1 MEQLTFRQTEI
12 LSFIQQTI
20 RETGMPPTRAEIAEH
35 FEFRSINAAEKHLQ
49 ALAKKGAIELL
60 TGTSR
65 GILLPDAAS
74 VTGVAVVGRVA
85 AGEPILAEQYV
96 EDYYDIDPRLFRV
109 RVDYLLRVHGTS
121 MRDIG
126 ILDGDLLAVHKT
138 PDAENGQI
146 VVARLNGEV
155 TVKRFKRTAKKI
167 HLLPENSDFEPI
179 IVDAASGD
187 FCIEGI
193 AVGSIR
199 TDYSQP
205 RARRKT
211 KARKNG

>member
-1 MEQLTFRQTEI
+1 MEQLTFRQTEV
-12 LSFIQQTI
+12 LEFIQQTMAEAGI
-20 RETGMPPTRAEIAEH
+20 PPTRAEIADH

-49 ALAKKGAIELL
+49 ALAKKGSIELL
-60 TGTSR
+60 SGTSR
-65 GILLPDAAS
+65 GIRLSNVAS

-85 AGEPILAEQYV
+85 AGEPILAEQYI
-96 EDYYDIDPRLFRV
+96 EDYYDIDPRLFRP
-109 RVDYLLRVHGTS
+109 RADYLLRVHGMS
-121 MRDIG
+121 MRDVG

-155 TVKRFKRTAKKI
+155 TVKRLKRTAKKI
-167 HLLPENSDFEPI
+167 TLLPENPDFEPI

-205 RARRKT
+205 RRHKPKT
-211 KARKNG
+211 